1 MGNTRFGNNNVYCQ
15 DNEAGWVKWKGSRFS
30 EEIFQF
36 VCQIISLRK
45 RHPILH
51 MKTELKVM
59 DTIGCGYPDISYHG
73 TEAWRPNISY
83 ISRMVGILLCGRYA
97 ASGDRCFYIAL
108 NMHWEAHELALP
120 KLPKGMRWTR
130 LLSTVRDREAPE
142 GERQPSSEEGRIL
155 TQARSV
161 CVYCSEPDPLYKE
174 KTKKSRRKTAV
185 KNEGMETF

>member
-1 MGNTRFGNNNVYCQ
+1 
-15 DNEAGWVKWKGSRFS
+15 
-30 EEIFQF
+30 
-36 VCQIISLRK
+36 
-45 RHPILH
+45 
-51 MKTELKVM
+51 
-59 DTIGCGYPDISYHG
+59 
-73 TEAWRPNISY
+73 
-83 ISRMVGILLCGRYA
+83 
-97 ASGDRCFYIAL
+97 
-108 NMHWEAHELALP
+108 MHWEAHELALP

-142 GERQPSSEEGRIL
+142 GERQPSLEEGRIL